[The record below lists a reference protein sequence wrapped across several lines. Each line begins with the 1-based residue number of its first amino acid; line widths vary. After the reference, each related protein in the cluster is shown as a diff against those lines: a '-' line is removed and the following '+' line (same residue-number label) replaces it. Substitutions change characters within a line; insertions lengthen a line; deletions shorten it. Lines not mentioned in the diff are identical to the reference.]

1 MNKIEYDDGYRFRRN
16 PNFIESDG
24 FNLHIKLR
32 ITFWRH
38 FYDRSDFKSELLQN
52 RVSEF
57 EFQELLVKIENSVNN
72 FFIIRVLLLVI
83 YFSIFFFILFVP
95 IFCLILAF
103 CFEEDQNIDP
113 IFITLVSSILFGFVF
128 LVILKVLYIITL
140 KNYDKTIKSVLLKQN
155 QEKFFKKNVIWTLG
169 RNCIFLRANMFENGG
184 TIAQGLSLFYE
195 PPNEFI
201 PLSVSGDQISENKE
215 SSLI

>member
-1 MNKIEYDDGYRFRRN
+1 MNKIEFDDGYRFREH
-16 PNFIESDG
+16 PNFIESDE

-32 ITFWRH
+32 VTLWRH
-38 FYDRSDFKSELLQN
+38 FYDRSDFKAELLQN
-52 RVSEF
+52 KVSEF
-57 EFQELLVKIENSVNN
+57 EFQELLVEIENSVNN
-72 FFIIRVLLLVI
+72 FLIIRVLLLVI

-103 CFEEDQNIDP
+103 CFQEDQNTDP

-128 LVILKVLYIITL
+128 LVILKVLYIITM
-140 KNYDKTIKSVLLKQN
+140 KKYDKTIKAVILKQN
-155 QEKFFKKNVIWTLG
+155 KEKFLKKNVIWTLG
-169 RNCIFLRANMFENGG
+169 RNCIFLRANMFENCS
-184 TIAQGLSLFYE
+184 IAQNLNLFYE

-201 PLSVSGDQISENKE
+201 PLSGEQISENKE